1 MDDHFFSRL
10 LRGTLPL
17 IVWGL
22 HFSVCY
28 ALVAAQCSP
37 AAITAQA
44 PSRWLLGVVSVLAL
58 GACAALLWRARGT
71 LARVSEQ
78 TGLLDWAAA
87 GSAVLALAGI
97 VWTSVPVVLL
107 DGCG

>member
-1 MDDHFFSRL
+1 MMGERFLSRL

-22 HFSVCY
+22 HFALCY
-28 ALVAAQCSP
+28 ALVAAQC
-37 AAITAQA
+37 TAQA
-44 PSRWLLGVVSVLAL
+44 PSRSLLALVSVLAL

-71 LARVSEQ
+71 LAGISEQ

-97 VWTSVPVVLL
+97 MWASVPVLLL
-107 DGCG
+107 D